1 VVKSYNQNGTRDF
14 TILIKEARMR
24 QAIRRL
30 TMVSSMVVGG
40 VLIFAVDQAV
50 SMSLFHHDNHG
61 GGPQQSVT
69 GKANG
74 GSQGT
79 SSANGNSTFNASPV
93 TVTPEPSTIALMAS
107 GLIGIGLWRL
117 RKKS

>member
-1 VVKSYNQNGTRDF
+1 
-14 TILIKEARMR
+14 MR
-24 QAIRRL
+24 QAMRL
-30 TMVSSMVVGG
+30 TMVSFMVIGG
-40 VLIFAVDQAV
+40 VLMLAVDQAA
-50 SMSLFHHDNHG
+50 SMSLFNHDNH

-79 SSANGNSTFNASPV
+79 TSSSNGNSTFNASPV

>member
-1 VVKSYNQNGTRDF
+1 M
-14 TILIKEARMR
+14 KEDRMR
-24 QAIRRL
+24 QTVQKL
-30 TMVSSMVVGG
+30 TVMMVSSVVVGG
-40 VLIFAVDQAV
+40 VLVFATVDQAA
-50 SMSLFHHDNHG
+50 SMSLFRSDNHG
-61 GGPQQSVT
+61 RPQQTLT

-74 GSQGT
+74 GSQGANP
-79 SSANGNSTFNASPV
+79 SSGNTNFSYNASPV